1 MTRDKAADKRLSED
15 ITTLSQRTEGEREKE
30 RFIESFFCVDGER
43 YRAKNSETK
52 RRLIKTVITL
62 MDSFLSTPSFHC
74 PPSGLR
80 K

>member
-15 ITTLSQRTEGEREKE
+15 ITTLSRENERK
-30 RFIESFFCVDGER
+30 RFIGSFFCVDGER

-62 MDSFLSTPSFHC
+62 MDSFLSTP
-74 PPSGLR
+74 PSYFPALR
-80 K
+80 S